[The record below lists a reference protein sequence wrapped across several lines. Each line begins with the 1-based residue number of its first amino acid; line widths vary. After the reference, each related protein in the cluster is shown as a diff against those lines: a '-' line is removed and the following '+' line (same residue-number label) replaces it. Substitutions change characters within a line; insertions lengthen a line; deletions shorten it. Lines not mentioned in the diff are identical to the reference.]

1 MEKAEISEL
10 NMGLTTNEIEYSTS
24 NQENLSSEINI
35 SSSYLVNEASYLE
48 NSTNYMS
55 PIKSSSIS
63 NIQYS
68 ESEINNTLSKIET
81 TMQEILSSTHKKEIE
96 LTSLKTEFTTP
107 IEDTI
112 SLQPSSIIY
121 NGQLNLNNTGI
132 NLTKI
137 KNTSLSE
144 FKAQIMKR
152 SILSLINAV
161 DSSEIIDGSDFIALI
176 FLLDSI
182 NPKEQIEKG
191 ISAIDLGNC
200 TNVLK
205 EHYHI
210 NKDEYLYVLNI
221 ESKRN
226 KSEENIDSNS
236 FILWK
241 NVQIEIYDKS
251 GNILDLSIC
260 KEDIKVMNYIGDADE
275 LNLELAKSLSEEGID
290 VFNAKDDYFNDL
302 CKDYSNVN
310 KIDIIINDRRND
322 IYKNATFCQKG
333 CSYSGINYDLKA
345 ANCMCNSS
353 LIKMSSNNN
362 DVNNINNNNNKDDS
376 ITFKNL
382 KKILIANLLD
392 FNLDVIKCYNLVLNL
407 KILKKNIGFYCM
419 GFLFLLQII
428 SLFVFLHKKL
438 IPIKLFMLKFRRSN
452 SKTTKTTTISF
463 PLLKIKIIK
472 KRNNI

>member
-1 MEKAEISEL
+1 MNITDIIREETTNNNITEYTTQMMETSTQNNGIIYSQIENSTSYIENYSTEIMEKAEISEL

-81 TMQEILSSTHKKEIE
+81 SMQEILSSTHKKEIK

-121 NGQLNLNNTGI
+121 NGQLNLNNTDI
-132 NLTKI
+132 NLIKI

-161 DSSEIIDGSDFIALI
+161 DSSEIINDSDFIALI

-226 KSEENIDSNS
+226 KSE
-236 FILWK
+236 
-241 NVQIEIYDKS
+241 
-251 GNILDLSIC
+251 
-260 KEDIKVMNYIGDADE
+260 
-275 LNLELAKSLSEEGID
+275 
-290 VFNAKDDYFNDL
+290 
-302 CKDYSNVN
+302 
-310 KIDIIINDRRND
+310 
-322 IYKNATFCQKG
+322 
-333 CSYSGINYDLKA
+333 
-345 ANCMCNSS
+345 
-353 LIKMSSNNN
+353 
-362 DVNNINNNNNKDDS
+362 
-376 ITFKNL
+376 
-382 KKILIANLLD
+382 
-392 FNLDVIKCYNLVLNL
+392 
-407 KILKKNIGFYCM
+407 
-419 GFLFLLQII
+419 
-428 SLFVFLHKKL
+428 
-438 IPIKLFMLKFRRSN
+438 
-452 SKTTKTTTISF
+452 
-463 PLLKIKIIK
+463 
-472 KRNNI
+472 